1 MVMPMRHGLSGI
13 AHIVLHRGRLLLAQ
27 YRQSHHPS
35 QKYVFSHCSPLP
47 CFLTIK
53 PELRAKVIAC
63 STLFKDGHCPALE
76 FILDTVAS
84 HIDWL
89 REFCLGLP
97 HATEDVQWGEHL
109 LFRIAGKIFCITSLE
124 PSAPVKVCFK
134 CTPEKFAELVE
145 IEGII
150 PAPYMARN
158 HWVAMVEIHAL
169 RQAEIKELVRNS
181 YQLVFGRL
189 PKRLQ
194 GELSGPAAK
203 HRIVKSGSRPKA
215 KAKSSR

>member
-1 MVMPMRHGLSGI
+1 LS
-13 AHIVLHRGRLLLAQ
+13 
-27 YRQSHHPS
+27 
-35 QKYVFSHCSPLP
+35 
-47 CFLTIK
+47 
-53 PELRAKVIAC
+53 
-63 STLFKDGHCPALE
+63 
-76 FILDTVAS
+76 TVAS

-97 HATEDVQWGEHL
+97 HTTEDVQWGNDL
-109 LFRIAGKIFCITSLE
+109 LFRIAGKIFCTTPLE
-124 PSAPVKVCFK
+124 PSAPVKICFK

-194 GELSGPAAK
+194 SELSQPPDK
-203 HRIVKSGSRPKA
+203 HLAVKPRLRQKE
-215 KAKSSR
+215 KSSRR